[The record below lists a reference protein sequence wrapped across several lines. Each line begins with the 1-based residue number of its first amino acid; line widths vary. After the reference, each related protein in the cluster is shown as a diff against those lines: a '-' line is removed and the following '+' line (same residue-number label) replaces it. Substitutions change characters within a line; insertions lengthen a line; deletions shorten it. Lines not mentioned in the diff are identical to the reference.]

1 MKKQIFYS
9 LCLILFSVFSTQA
22 QSILG
27 QWKTIDDETGKAKS
41 VVEIYEN
48 NGVLYGK
55 IIEIVDKSK
64 QDAVCE
70 SCDGANK
77 GKKIKGMIIL
87 EGFKK
92 KGSTWEGGTIL
103 DPNSGKVYK
112 CNLNL
117 ENSDK
122 LKVRGYVGVSLFGR
136 TQYWQR
142 VK

>member
-9 LCLILFSVFSTQA
+9 LFFILFAVFSTQA

-48 NGVLYGK
+48 NGVLFGK

-64 QDAVCE
+64 QDAVCK

-77 GKKIKGMIIL
+77 DKKIKGMIIL

-117 ENSDK
+117 ESSDK